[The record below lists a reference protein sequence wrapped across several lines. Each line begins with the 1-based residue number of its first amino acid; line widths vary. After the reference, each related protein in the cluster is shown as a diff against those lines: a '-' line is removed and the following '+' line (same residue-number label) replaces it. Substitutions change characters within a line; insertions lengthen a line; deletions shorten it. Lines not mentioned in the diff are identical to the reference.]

1 MAQEYEYVPFVREG
15 VKWVYCISNDDSFH
29 GPDPCVPI
37 GLTYLTL
44 EFKGD
49 TIINGKTYKAMHK
62 YSGKS
67 INQEND
73 TIPVYMREENK
84 VVYGIVPD
92 CKFYHDCRIGLWD
105 NPDFYDLK
113 LSGEEF
119 VLYDFNDPVSFLD
132 TELNWDEECDFGFA
146 WLYTDTIAIGNHYS
160 KRHKFQYE
168 TDFYIVEGIG
178 YDGWSSYTLMLWFT
192 TYLAAPV
199 RSYQDADFYLNHVI
213 EDGEIIYKGIRYQE
227 PNPEPDEYEY
237 VPFVREGVK
246 WVYSIYDYQY
256 RNLNNHPDNGDGY
269 FYRTLELR
277 GDTIING
284 KTYKAMHRCV
294 DDELSEPSDVIPIY
308 LREEDKKVYGIVPDG
323 KFYGDAPIGD
333 FEFGTQE
340 YFDSIYSG
348 KEFLLYDFQD
358 PVAYW
363 DSIYHH
369 SYYYDENDYN
379 LFGHLYTDTIAIGH
393 HLAQRYGF
401 ELWGE
406 FQVIEG
412 IGLIGSNSYPLC
424 FFMPIST
431 GIHDT
436 EYFYLENVIENGD
449 VIYGSVR
456 DRYMPLIL
464 EGVKWVNEQVTVN
477 NGDTTCNYYTYEFK
491 GNHPVKSNYGR
502 TYKALYRYDGRHHE
516 LDTAN
521 DSLVAGLRED
531 WRDITYLINE
541 PLDKVISQGRNMID
555 FDQGF
560 LYELLSSDNG
570 WGSCKDNYIMYQNEP
585 FLNNDNFFEIDP
597 IIIDGYRCR
606 RLAYIGEQGDTLA
619 YIVQGIGFD
628 SYDMGDL
635 LTPFTRKPDPN
646 AAHQEWSG
654 LSHVVKNGEIVYK
667 GMRYRHGAFDGVN
680 DVVADKTRRPYD
692 PQYYNL
698 MGQPVGKDVP
708 TAPGIYIHNGKKIVV
723 R

>member
-168 TDFYIVEGIG
+168 TDFYLVEGIG

-213 EDGEIIYKGIRYQE
+213 EDEEIIYKGIRYQE

-237 VPFVREGVK
+237 VPFVREGVQ
-246 WVYSIYDYQY
+246 WVYSLENPFTEETLGIPEGMQY
-256 RNLNNHPDNGDGY
+256 YSFEML
-269 FYRTLELR
+269 
-277 GDTIING
+277 
-284 KTYKAMHRCV
+284 
-294 DDELSEPSDVIPIY
+294 SDVLIGDKYYKPVLLTHYLDKNGTVKEVEDFIPAY
-308 LREEDKKVYGIVPDG
+308 LREENKVVYAIRPDG
-323 KFYGDAPIGD
+323 IWHPQCPVGYFSFVSDGNIAISSE
-333 FEFGTQE
+333 EF
-340 YFDSIYSG
+340 I
-348 KEFLLYDFQD
+348 LYDFED
-358 PVAYW
+358 PMSFYSKSEWAPDYATY
-363 DSIYHH
+363 DGNSLISIGTHQSKCHH
-369 SYYYDENDYN
+369 YKTWYAEDEK
-379 LFGHLYTDTIAIGH
+379 I
-393 HLAQRYGF
+393 
-401 ELWGE
+401 
-406 FQVIEG
+406 IEG
-412 IGLIGSNSYPLC
+412 IGYD
-424 FFMPIST
+424 
-431 GIHDT
+431 GIA
-436 EYFYLENVIENGD
+436 G
-449 VIYGSVR
+449 
-456 DRYMPLIL
+456 MPLFYFEMFISGL
-464 EGVKWVNEQVTVN
+464 QV
-477 NGDTTCNYYTYEFK
+477 
-491 GNHPVKSNYGR
+491 
-502 TYKALYRYDGRHHE
+502 
-516 LDTAN
+516 
-521 DSLVAGLRED
+521 
-531 WRDITYLINE
+531 
-541 PLDKVISQGRNMID
+541 
-555 FDQGF
+555 GF
-560 LYELLSSDNG
+560 
-570 WGSCKDNYIMYQNEP
+570 
-585 FLNNDNFFEIDP
+585 
-597 IIIDGYRCR
+597 
-606 RLAYIGEQGDTLA
+606 
-619 YIVQGIGFD
+619 
-628 SYDMGDL
+628 
-635 LTPFTRKPDPN
+635 
-646 AAHQEWSG
+646 G
-654 LSHVVKNGEIVYK
+654 LSHVIEGGEIIYK
-667 GMRYRHGAFDGVN
+667 GLR
-680 DVVADKTRRPYD
+680 YD
-692 PQYYNL
+692 PDIHVGIDEVVPDRTQRPQDPRYYDL
-698 MGQPVGKDVP
+698 MGRAVGTDVP
-708 TAPGIYIHNGKKIVV
+708 TTPGIYIHQGKKIVV